1 MTGRVPFLC
10 GGVLFFLVV
19 QSKLSGSG
27 RRASVKDS
35 HTSPEIMTALLQAVA
50 EVTMEP
56 STIAK
61 DTSNFRECL
70 IPGSVNIPFD
80 DKVTCDRYDDEVR
93 NRYPKAVMRMAEF
106 AKQHIEP
113 VKSEWLVRAI
123 LEIIEMDKEIPDTDL
138 FYLKPDG
145 CPVPKA
151 EITTMTDFTFP
162 AVLVGVMHYILT
174 HRLKDNCLGVETLNA
189 IGEKTRKRE
198 RKYTGDLGAKI
209 RRSIKVK
216 FDLVDIRACEDGEDT
231 VESTEKGDKQNTS
244 PTSAVNEEFEEAS
257 YATAD
262 ALQCVPTRSISSTID
277 KTDEVPLAESSNE
290 EIQPTKDMALMEQFK
305 EQADVILRYCIEND
319 PTAEATRADLAD
331 EIQDFCQT
339 WDYDLRKIEDA
350 ASRRL
355 VMDVRKTLD
364 EYSLYLGPDFLR
376 AIPETEVLWFR
387 NESEEE
393 NEQLRTVL
401 RPETYRLRCEL
412 ARLYRMMYPILEDE
426 ETEGEENKV
435 PQKKR

>member
-1 MTGRVPFLC
+1 MTGKVPFLC

-19 QSKLSGSG
+19 QAKLSGSG

-80 DKVTCDRYDDEVR
+80 DKVTCDRYDGEVR

-123 LEIIEMDKEIPDTDL
+123 LEIIEMDKEIPDTDR

-145 CPVPKA
+145 CPVSKA

-174 HRLKDNCLGVETLNA
+174 HRLKDNYLGVETLNA

-244 PTSAVNEEFEEAS
+244 PTSAVNEEFEGAS

-262 ALQCVPTRSISSTID
+262 ALQCVPTRLISSTID

-290 EIQPTKDMALMEQFK
+290 EIQPTKDMALMDQFK

-319 PTAEATRADLAD
+319 PTAKATRADLAD
-331 EIQDFCQT
+331 EIQYFCRT
-339 WDYDLRKIEDA
+339 WAYDLRKIEDA

-376 AIPETEVLWFR
+376 AIPETGVLWFR

-393 NEQLRTVL
+393 NERLRTVL

-412 ARLYRMMYPILEDE
+412 ARLYRMMYPIPEDE